1 MTGHFARPSLEETLD
16 AIVGHDIFHVQF
28 NMSSTHLKE
37 PLAEGVGA
45 VCEQV
50 RKQIARRNMIISALS
65 GEVNMVH
72 PDPAARQA
80 EIRRLELLISA
91 CERLG
96 TSTIA
101 TCTGSRSAA
110 SMWRNHPDN
119 ATEEAWQ
126 VLHNTLDQLLP
137 IAEKHGVTLAFEPEV
152 NNVANTVRKSR
163 RLIEEM
169 GSPNLKVVMDAANIF
184 GEGELPRMNEILDE
198 AFDLLGDH
206 IAIAHAKDLDHDGD
220 AGHLAAG
227 TGLLDYERY
236 VSLLCDLPFDVP
248 VILHGLSEGQVDGCV
263 AMLNGLAKSSGVGA
277 NSRRRS
283 GTCQRSES

>member
-28 NMSSTHLKE
+28 NMSSAHLKAPWTE
-37 PLAEGVGA
+37 EIDS
-45 VCEQV
+45 VCDQV
-50 RKQIARRNMIISALS
+50 RKQISKRNMIISALS

-72 PDPAARQA
+72 PDPAVRQE
-80 EIRRLELLISA
+80 EIRWLELLISA
-91 CERLG
+91 CDRLG
-96 TSTIA
+96 PSIIA

-119 ATEEAWQ
+119 ATEETWQ
-126 VLHNTLDQLLP
+126 VLHNTLEQLLP

-152 NNVANTVRKSR
+152 NNVANTVKKSR
-163 RLIEEM
+163 RLIEEV

-184 GEGELPRMNEILDE
+184 GEGELPRMQEILDE
-198 AFDLLGDH
+198 AFDLLGEH

-236 VSLLCDLPFDVP
+236 VSLLCSLPFDVP
-248 VILHGLSEGQVDGCV
+248 VILHGLSEDQVDGCV
-263 AMLNGLAKSSGVGA
+263 VMLNGLAKIS
-277 NSRRRS
+277 
-283 GTCQRSES
+283 